1 MDAKKGVLAY
11 SGGLDTTAIIP
22 WLIDRGYAVHAVL
35 VDVGQ
40 NEDLDALRDKAIQ
53 LGAETAVIR
62 DAVPQMFAQ
71 VIPLAIALGATYEGT
86 YRLGTALARP
96 FIALEQVRRARELGG
111 ATLIHG
117 ATGKGNDQIRFE
129 FAYRSLAPEY
139 PVLAP
144 WKVWEFAGRRE
155 MIDFLHAK
163 GIEGDYEVV
172 KDYSIDENL
181 WHLSVEGGALEDPNV
196 EVDLQQVL
204 ATVADRFAEGSTSD
218 GQAKSVQIDFEHG
231 VPVAVDGE
239 KIALPALVAQLNQAY
254 RHAPWAW
261 DLVIENRF
269 TGIKSRG
276 LYVNPAAK
284 LLHLAVDALARCCL
298 NKPSYEQ
305 YLTLGRQYGT
315 MLYRGE
321 FFSDQRILLEATGR
335 AVMPLLS
342 GSVSVRL
349 GAVPYVSRIE
359 ADGAMFREDMATFEK
374 SDYLHQDAQ
383 GFIRLAW
390 LSSIGRSFRETEH
403 ADAMETGSEPAPGVR
418 GGQSMSLRGLVPA
431 GG

>member
-22 WLIDRGYAVHAVL
+22 WLVDRGYAVHAVL

-40 NEDLDALRDKAIQ
+40 NEDLEALRDKAID
-53 LGAETAVIR
+53 LGAETVVIR
-62 DAVPQMFAQ
+62 DAVPQMFAE

-96 FIALEQVRRARELGG
+96 FIAQEQVRRAKELGG

-144 WKVWEFAGRRE
+144 WKVWEFAGRQE
-155 MIDFLHAK
+155 MIDYLHDK
-163 GIEGDYEVV
+163 GIDGDYEVV
-172 KDYSIDENL
+172 KDFSMDENL
-181 WHLSVEGGALEDPNV
+181 WHLSVEGGVLEDPNV

-204 ATVADRFAEGSTSD
+204 AKVADRFAVGSAPD
-218 GQAKSVQIDFEHG
+218 AVAKSVRIDFDQG
-231 VPVAVDGE
+231 VPVAIDG
-239 KIALPALVAQLNQAY
+239 KRISLPALVEGLNRAY

-276 LYVNPAAK
+276 LYINPAAK
-284 LLHLAVDALARCCL
+284 LLHLAVDALARCSL
-298 NKPSYEQ
+298 NKPTYEQ

-321 FFSDQRILLEATGR
+321 FFSDQRIMLEAAGR
-335 AVMPLLS
+335 SVMRLLS

-359 ADGAMFREDMATFEK
+359 AAGAMFREDMATFAK
-374 SDYLHQDAQ
+374 SDFCHQDAQ
-383 GFIRLAW
+383 GFIRLSW
-390 LSSIGRSFRETEH
+390 LSSIGRPFREIDH
-403 ADAMETGSEPAPGVR
+403 ADAVETGSGPSPGVR
-418 GGQSMSLRGLVPA
+418 DDQPVSARGLVPA
-431 GG
+431 RG